1 MPQLRDTL
9 SEDLFHRGYIH
20 RSKNLFVEAYEP
32 LVKDMATDL
41 NMLVVSVE
49 YRLAPDHPFPVPMND
64 CYDATLHFLENAEEF
79 EVDPQRISL
88 AGIILM
94 CSIISLSVNSIH
106 VHDVW
111 HRPLRELQSHYIYIV
126 ACQRG
131 GVSNKPTLGPLNT

>member
-1 MPQLRDTL
+1 MSKDIV
-9 SEDLFHRGYIH
+9 HIGYIH

-79 EVDPQRISL
+79 EVDPQRIAL
-88 AGIILM
+88 AGNLVTTNMKNTFTWILIIFGL
-94 CSIISLSVNSIH
+94 I
-106 VHDVW
+106 
-111 HRPLRELQSHYIYIV
+111 
-126 ACQRG
+126 
-131 GVSNKPTLGPLNT
+131 